1 MKRDAYLV
9 NVARGGVVDEAAL
22 IRALRAG
29 WIAGAGL
36 DVFEH
41 EPLAADSPLWD
52 MANVIITGHYA
63 GVTPAYDD
71 RAFEVFL
78 DNLHRYRAGQP
89 LRNVVDKRLGY

>member
-1 MKRDAYLV
+1 MRYLV
-9 NVARGGVVDEAAL
+9 NVGPGRRVDEAAL

-41 EPLAADSPLWD
+41 EPLPPDSPLWD

-63 GVTPAYDD
+63 GVTPHTMTGRSRSSWTTCAATAPGS
-71 RAFEVFL
+71 RCAM
-78 DNLHRYRAGQP
+78 
-89 LRNVVDKRLGY
+89 

>member
-1 MKRDAYLV
+1 
-9 NVARGGVVDEAAL
+9 
-22 IRALRAG
+22 
-29 WIAGAGL
+29 
-36 DVFEH
+36 
-41 EPLAADSPLWD
+41 

-78 DNLHRYRAGQP
+78 DNLRRYRAGQP